1 MRTKVQGVGSIAEHA
16 FADPD
21 IKVSRDDTITHKKT
35 GRDKL
40 STFVSLRGR
49 HPRDKATVIAKGR
62 RVTGVVDTTGG
73 GSGHIKTKDQNGRD
87 TIYVPPGRI
96 VEVSGKGAD
105 RGWRVGRA
113 KWKAKV
119 RGKATI
125 EAESN
130 MDSSSASEASSGHSS
145 N

>member
-1 MRTKVQGVGSIAEHA
+1 M
-16 FADPD
+16 
-21 IKVSRDDTITHKKT
+21 
-35 GRDKL
+35 
-40 STFVSLRGR
+40 
-49 HPRDKATVIAKGR
+49 
-62 RVTGVVDTTGG
+62 VDTTGG
-73 GSGHIKTKDQNGRD
+73 GSGHIKTKDEQGRD

-96 VEVSGKGAD
+96 MEVSSKGAD
-105 RGWRVGRA
+105 RGWRLERA

-130 MDSSSASEASSGHSS
+130 MDGSTSSEASSGHSS